1 MISHCCIFGYPI
13 CGQINIPKCH
23 LGLFSYD
30 SWDVGKRV
38 WPKRPT
44 PLQEHTALQT
54 KWKNVEAGTDWI
66 IQTYG
71 VFLKMVDLQ
80 NYGLHMASL
89 LKWCNMC
96 NFGWADSPYIDH
108 PCDFHG
114 VYPLKLHPRCRV
126 ESSWICSTL
135 LVCAS
140 GKSISV
146 ARTGALSLEKT
157 PEQYADS
164 LSNMRGSTG
173 SIHRNVIFNWWELMS
188 IYFLLADESTN
199 KAGGSLILRWR
210 WEWWRADPTSC
221 DWTSNWTTS
230 EETWSEPSEPT

>member
-80 NYGLHMASL
+80 NYGLHMVSL

-96 NFGWADSPYIDH
+96 NFGWADS
-108 PCDFHG
+108 
-114 VYPLKLHPRCRV
+114 
-126 ESSWICSTL
+126 
-135 LVCAS
+135 
-140 GKSISV
+140 
-146 ARTGALSLEKT
+146 
-157 PEQYADS
+157 
-164 LSNMRGSTG
+164 
-173 SIHRNVIFNWWELMS
+173 S
-188 IYFLLADESTN
+188 IYWSSLWFSWGLSTQAPSQVQSREFLDLQYTPC
-199 KAGGSLILRWR
+199 LRER
-210 WEWWRADPTSC
+210 QEHQRGKDRGIVLGKKPGAIRGQFI
-221 DWTSNWTTS
+221 
-230 EETWSEPSEPT
+230 